1 MRARGRNRISQRNLT
16 FDLSFVSVPQEALQP
31 SINATTPTRVRAHV
45 GEAPSPFVL
54 LLFYFR
60 LSYCG
65 PSILT
70 EIVAKELILPM
81 KNVIGF

>member
-1 MRARGRNRISQRNLT
+1 MRAREGLC
-16 FDLSFVSVPQEALQP
+16 LSESDVRFALPCRASGDITDAVSGQP
-31 SINATTPTRVRAHV
+31 PTRVRARV
-45 GEAPSPFVL
+45 GAAPSPFVL

-60 LSYCG
+60 LSHCG

-70 EIVAKELILPM
+70 EIVAKELIFPM